1 MDHPF
6 RTFCAIE
13 LSDEV
18 RHRIQLHIDQ
28 LRSTLPDAKPSWTR
42 VENIH
47 LTIKFFG
54 DVEQKRLSLIDR
66 AAAKTASEFQPFELS
81 LAGTG
86 AFPKVSQPRV
96 LWIGVNDRS
105 GKLSELQASF
115 EMNCAREGFVKEDR
129 AFRPHLTIARI
140 RSPFGARALA
150 EANQQLSFES
160 ITQQVNELIVFRS
173 ELSGKGSKYTP
184 LHRQK
189 LSDRK

>member
-13 LSDEV
+13 LSDQV
-18 RHRIQLHIDQ
+18 RHQIQLHIDK
-28 LRSTLPDAKPSWTR
+28 LRSLIPVGQPSWTR

-54 DVEQKRLSLIDR
+54 DVEQSRLSLIDR
-66 AAAKTASEFQPFELS
+66 AAAKTASEFQPFEFS
-81 LAGTG
+81 ISGTG

-96 LWIGVNDRS
+96 LWIGVNDRA

-115 EMNCAREGFVKEDR
+115 EMNCATEGFAKEDR

-140 RSPFGARALA
+140 RRLTGVRALA
-150 EANQQLSFES
+150 EANQRLGFEPVNQL
-160 ITQQVNELIVFRS
+160 VNELVVFRS
-173 ELSGKGSKYTP
+173 ELSGKGSKYTA
-184 LHRQK
+184 
-189 LSDRK
+189 LSRHTL